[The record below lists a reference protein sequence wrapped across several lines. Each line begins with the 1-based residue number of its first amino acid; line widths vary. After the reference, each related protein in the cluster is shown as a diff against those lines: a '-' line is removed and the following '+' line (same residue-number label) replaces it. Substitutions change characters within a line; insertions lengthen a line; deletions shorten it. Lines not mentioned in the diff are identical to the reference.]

1 MTTMLALTKP
11 VVVYALNAGSSSLK
25 VAAFRCAL
33 HDEEPL
39 GEDEQDMSS
48 GQLSPALDAALE
60 SLRSRGVDAPS
71 AIGHRV
77 VHGGPDRWRPSLI
90 DESVLADVQ
99 AAAVFAPRH
108 QPASLAAI
116 EVAGRTFPGLPQVAC
131 FDTAFHHDLPLVAR
145 TLPIPAEAGSV
156 RRYGFHGLSYEWAV
170 SSIGDALGERAVIAH
185 LGSGAS
191 LAAVRNGRCV
201 DTTMG
206 LTPIGGLMMSTRSG
220 DIDPGA
226 LVHVMREHGL
236 DADGLERLVEDESG
250 LRGVSGSTGDMREL
264 LHVRSRDARAAL
276 AVELWCMTVRKQIGA
291 LAAVLGGIDSLVFT
305 GGIGERSAELRG
317 EICEGLEHLGVGTG
331 AVSVHV
337 VASDEN
343 RIVARHTAAVVR
355 QMSGS

>member
-1 MTTMLALTKP
+1 MLALTEP

-25 VAAFRCAL
+25 VAAFQCAPGAE
-33 HDEEPL
+33 DPL
-39 GEDEQDMSS
+39 GEHEQKMSA

-60 SLRSRGVDAPS
+60 SLRSQGVDAPG

-77 VHGGPDRWRPSLI
+77 VHGGPDRWRPALI
-90 DESVLADVQ
+90 DDAVIADVE

-108 QPASLAAI
+108 QPVSLAAI
-116 EVAGRTFPGLPQVAC
+116 AVAARTWPGLPQVAC

-145 TLPIPAEAGSV
+145 TLPIPAQGGGV

-170 SSIGDALGERAVIAH
+170 SSLGDALGERAVIAH

-220 DIDPGA
+220 DVDPGV
-226 LVHVMREHGL
+226 LVHLMRQNGL

-250 LRGVSGSTGDMREL
+250 LRGVSGTTGDMRGL
-264 LHVRSRDARAAL
+264 LDVRARDARAAL

-291 LAAVLGGIDSLVFT
+291 LTAVLGGIDSLVFT
-305 GGIGERSAELRG
+305 GGIGERSAELRA
-317 EICEGLEHLGVGTG
+317 EICEGLDHLGVGTDR
-331 AVSVHV
+331 VSMHV

-343 RIVARHTAAVVR
+343 RIVARHTAAAVR

>member
-1 MTTMLALTKP
+1 MLALTEP

-33 HDEEPL
+33 GAEDPL
-39 GEDEQDMSS
+39 GEHEREMYA
-48 GQLSPALDAALE
+48 GQLSTALDDALE
-60 SLRSRGVDAPS
+60 SLRSHGVAAPS

-90 DESVLADVQ
+90 DDAVLADVE
-99 AAAVFAPRH
+99 AATVFAPRH

-116 EVAGRTFPGLPQVAC
+116 AAAGKAFPGLPQVAC

-145 TLPIPAEAGSV
+145 TLPMAAGSGV
-156 RRYGFHGLSYEWAV
+156 RRYGFHGLSYEWTISV
-170 SSIGDALGERAVIAH
+170 LGDALGERAVIAH

-220 DIDPGA
+220 DVDPGA
-226 LVHVMREHGL
+226 LVHVMRERGL
-236 DADGLERLVEDESG
+236 DADGLEQLVEDDSG
-250 LRGVSGSTGDMREL
+250 LRGVSGSSGDMREL
-264 LHVRSRDARAAL
+264 LDVRSRDERAAL
-276 AVELWCMTVRKQIGA
+276 AVDLWCMTVRKHIGA
-291 LAAVLGGIDSLVFT
+291 LTAVLGGIDSLVFT
-305 GGIGERSAELRG
+305 GGIGERSAELRA
-317 EICEGLEHLGVGTG
+317 EICDGLEHLGVGTG
-331 AVSVHV
+331 SVSVHV

-343 RIVARHTAAVVR
+343 RIVARHTAEVVR
-355 QMSGS
+355 EMFGS

>member
-1 MTTMLALTKP
+1 MLALTKP
-11 VVVYALNAGSSSLK
+11 IVVYALNAGSSSLK
-25 VAAFRCAL
+25 VAAFRCA
-33 HDEEPL
+33 PG
-39 GEDEQDMSS
+39 GEDPVGEHEQEMTA
-48 GQLSPALDAALE
+48 GQLSPALDAALA
-60 SLRSRGVDAPS
+60 SLRSRGVDAPG

-90 DESVLADVQ
+90 DEAVIADIE
-99 AAAVFAPRH
+99 AASVFAPRH

-116 EVAGRTFPGLPQVAC
+116 AVAGKTFPGLPQVAC

-145 TLPIPAEAGSV
+145 TLPVPAGAGV

-170 SSIGDALGERAVIAH
+170 ATLGDALGDRAVIAH

-206 LTPIGGLMMSTRSG
+206 LTPLGGLMMSTRSG
-220 DIDPGA
+220 DVDPGA
-226 LVHVMREHGL
+226 LVHLMRQHAL

-250 LRGVSGSTGDMREL
+250 LRGVSGSSGDMRAL
-264 LHVRSRDARAAL
+264 LDVRSQDPRAAL
-276 AVELWCMTVRKQIGA
+276 AVELWCTTVRKQIGA
-291 LAAVLGGIDSLVFT
+291 LTAVLGGLDSLVFT
-305 GGIGERSAELRG
+305 GGIGERSAELRD
-317 EICEGLEHLGVGTG
+317 EICEGLEHLGVGTTR
-331 AVSVHV
+331 VSVHV

-355 QMSGS
+355 QTSGA